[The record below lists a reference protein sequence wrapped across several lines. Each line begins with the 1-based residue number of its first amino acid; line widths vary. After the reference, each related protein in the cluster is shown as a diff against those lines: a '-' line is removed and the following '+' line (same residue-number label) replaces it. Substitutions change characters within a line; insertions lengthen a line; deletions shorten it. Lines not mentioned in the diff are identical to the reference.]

1 MANSITISELF
12 TEIAKIRNSILENKQ
27 FTLKSPYKTHTTPR
41 SLEHTIHGRQ
51 DIDKILIRDTQCWQY
66 NYTPY
71 DIGDFE
77 TSLVIGI
84 TTNKQGQI
92 IQCMVDN
99 NLTFLK
105 AKSFVNST
113 LGKQVIA
120 NTFQT
125 MVENI
130 TNKLNYLKESGTVI
144 IGIHDDFTYEDIAI

>member
-1 MANSITISELF
+1 MVNSITISELF

-84 TTNKQGQI
+84 TTNKQGKI

-105 AKSFVNST
+105 AKSFADRT
-113 LGKQVIA
+113 LGNQVIA
-120 NTFQT
+120 RTFQT

-144 IGIHDDFTYEDIAI
+144 IGIHDDFTYEDVVI

>member
-12 TEIAKIRNSILENKQ
+12 TEIATIRNSVLNDKQ
-27 FTLKSPYKTHTTPR
+27 FTLKSRYKIHATPR

-84 TTNKQGQI
+84 TTNKQGKI

-105 AKSFVNST
+105 AKSFADRT
-113 LGKQVIA
+113 LGNQVIA
-120 NTFQT
+120 RTFQT

>member
-12 TEIAKIRNSILENKQ
+12 TEIATIRNSVLNDKQ
-27 FTLKSPYKTHTTPR
+27 FTLKSRYNTHATPR

-66 NYTPY
+66 DYTPY

-84 TTNKQGQI
+84 TTNKQGKI

-105 AKSFVNST
+105 TKSFADRT
-113 LGKQVIA
+113 LGNQVIA
-120 NTFQT
+120 RTFQT

>member
-1 MANSITISELF
+1 MVNSITISELF
-12 TEIAKIRNSILENKQ
+12 TEIATIRNSILKNKQ
-27 FTLKSPYKTHTTPR
+27 FTLKARYKAHTTPQ

-51 DIDKILIRDTQCWQY
+51 DVDKILIRDVQRWQY

-84 TTNKQGQI
+84 TTNKQGTI

-105 AKSFVNST
+105 AKSFADRT
-113 LGKQVIA
+113 LGNQVIA
-120 NTFQT
+120 RTFQT

-130 TNKLNYLKESGTVI
+130 TNRLNYLKESDTVI
-144 IGIHDDFTYEDIAI
+144 TGIHDDFTYEDIAI

>member
-12 TEIAKIRNSILENKQ
+12 TEIATIRNSVLNDKQ
-27 FTLKSPYKTHTTPR
+27 FTLKSRYKTHTTPQ

-51 DIDKILIRDTQCWQY
+51 DIDKILIRDVQCWQY

-84 TTNKQGQI
+84 ITNKQGTI

-105 AKSFVNST
+105 AKSFADRT
-113 LGKQVIA
+113 LGNQVIA

>member
-1 MANSITISELF
+1 MVNSITISELF
-12 TEIAKIRNSILENKQ
+12 TEIAKIRNSVLNNKQ
-27 FTLKSPYKTHTTPR
+27 FTLKSRYKTHATPR

-51 DIDKILIRDTQCWQY
+51 DIDKILIRDVQCWQY

-84 TTNKQGQI
+84 TTNKQGKI

-105 AKSFVNST
+105 AKSFADRM
-113 LGKQVIA
+113 LGNQVIA

>member
-27 FTLKSPYKTHTTPR
+27 FTLKSRYKTHTTPR

-51 DIDKILIRDTQCWQY
+51 DIDKILIRDVQCWQY

-84 TTNKQGQI
+84 TTNKQGKI
-92 IQCMVDN
+92 IQCIVDN
-99 NLTFLK
+99 NLTYLK
-105 AKSFVNST
+105 AKSLADRT
-113 LGKQVIA
+113 LGDQVIV

-130 TNKLNYLKESGTVI
+130 TNRLNCLKESGTI
-144 IGIHDDFTYEDIAI
+144 ITGIHDDFTYEDVAI

>member
-1 MANSITISELF
+1 MTNSITISELF
-12 TEIAKIRNSILENKQ
+12 TEIATIRNSVLNDKQ
-27 FTLKSPYKTHTTPR
+27 FTLKSRYKMHATPR

-51 DIDKILIRDTQCWQY
+51 DIDKILIRDVQCWQY

-84 TTNKQGQI
+84 ITNKQGTI

-105 AKSFVNST
+105 AKSFADRT
-113 LGKQVIA
+113 LGNQVIA

>member
-12 TEIAKIRNSILENKQ
+12 TEIATIRNSVLKNKQ
-27 FTLKSPYKTHTTPR
+27 FTLKARYKAHTTPQ

-51 DIDKILIRDTQCWQY
+51 DVDKILIRDVQRWQY
-66 NYTPY
+66 NYTLY

-77 TSLVIGI
+77 TSLVLGI
-84 TTNKQGQI
+84 TTNKQGKI

-99 NLTFLK
+99 NLTVLK
-105 AKSFVNST
+105 AKSFADRT
-113 LGKQVIA
+113 LGNQVIT

-130 TNKLNYLKESGTVI
+130 TNKLNYLKESGK
-144 IGIHDDFTYEDIAI
+144 

>member
-12 TEIAKIRNSILENKQ
+12 TEIATIRNSVLNDKQ
-27 FTLKSPYKTHTTPR
+27 FTLKSRYNTHATPR

-84 TTNKQGQI
+84 TTNKQGKI

-105 AKSFVNST
+105 AKSFADRT
-113 LGKQVIA
+113 LGNQVIA
-120 NTFQT
+120 RTFQT

>member
-51 DIDKILIRDTQCWQY
+51 DIDKILIRDVQYWRY

-84 TTNKQGQI
+84 TTNKQGKI
-92 IQCMVDN
+92 IQCIVDN
-99 NLTFLK
+99 NLTYLK
-105 AKSFVNST
+105 AKSLANRT
-113 LGKQVIA
+113 LGNQVIES
-120 NTFQT
+120 TFQT
-125 MVENI
+125 MVNNI
-130 TNKLNYLKESGTVI
+130 TNRLNYLKESDTVI
-144 IGIHDDFTYEDIAI
+144 TGIHDDFTYEDVAI

>member
-12 TEIAKIRNSILENKQ
+12 TEIATIRNSVLKNNQ
-27 FTLKSPYKTHTTPR
+27 FTLKARYKAHTTPQ

-51 DIDKILIRDTQCWQY
+51 DIDKILIRDVQCWQY

-84 TTNKQGQI
+84 TTNKQGTI

-105 AKSFVNST
+105 AKSFADRT
-113 LGKQVIA
+113 LGNQVIA
-120 NTFQT
+120 RTFQT
-125 MVENI
+125 MVKNI